1 MSLQRNSQRR
11 FQSSIRTELARDLHD
26 SLAQEL
32 VAIGF
37 QLDLLIADLPWK
49 YRKSARDIRLQI
61 TDATK
66 EVRKELFALRK
77 NESNYQSK
85 LTELAG
91 ELSVQVTGEL
101 SSLNS
106 TTRRVVDELVRNAA
120 THSKGRLIQVIIEK
134 NLITVSDDGQGF
146 FGVNELVASLGGQI
160 NVTSSASGTKVEIRL
175 P

>member
-11 FQSSIRTELARDLHD
+11 LQSSTRTELARDLHD

-37 QLDLLIADLPWK
+37 QLDLLIAELPFK
-49 YRKSARDIRLQI
+49 YRNTAREIRLQV

-66 EVRKELFALRK
+66 EVRKELFCLRQK
-77 NESNYQSK
+77 ESDYQSK
-85 LTELAG
+85 LSELAG
-91 ELSVQVTGEL
+91 DLSVQINGDAAL
-101 SSLNS
+101 LNP
-106 TTRRVVDELVRNAA
+106 TTRRIVDELVRNAA
-120 THSKGRLIQVIIEK
+120 SHSKGRQIQVTIENK
-134 NLITVSDDGQGF
+134 LITVSDDGQGF

-160 NVTSSASGTKVEIRL
+160 AVKSDATGTKVEIRL

>member
-37 QLDLLIADLPWK
+37 KLDLFIADLPWK
-49 YRKSARDIRLQI
+49 YRKSAREIRLQI

-66 EVRKELFALRK
+66 EVRKELFTLRK